1 MYVILIENEDFELSD
16 GSSLVQSFPAGVVNG
31 SLCVSTTA
39 LNDSLVE
46 GQETYLVSVNS
57 NDSSVTIMDEVAQIT
72 IAHLP
77 VARPEFV
84 PLHHDYGSG

>member
-1 MYVILIENEDFELSD
+1 MLGSAWVFLCHTISTETEDFELSD

-57 NDSSVTIMDEVAQIT
+57 NDSSVTIMDGVAQIT
-72 IAHLP
+72 IADITMS
-77 VARPEFV
+77 E
-84 PLHHDYGSG
+84 

>member
-1 MYVILIENEDFELSD
+1 MYVIIVENEDFELSD

-57 NDSSVTIMDEVAQIT
+57 NDSSVTIMDGVAQIT
-72 IAHLP
+72 IADITMSKSMLVSHCL
-77 VARPEFV
+77 
-84 PLHHDYGSG
+84 